1 MWSPLRSLDAA
12 YSPRPFQATT
22 RCHSVLECH
31 SSSAPFQ
38 DAESPA
44 KEPHTCGL
52 TPSQTCAPGFCRDNG
67 LISRFRIDAVYYCS
81 GEHSASE
88 VPHKN
93 PVTRPIW
100 GPTGLQNLSI
110 LRVFRV
116 SHCCKGNRIN
126 GS

>member
-88 VPHKN
+88 LPHETLHVTAAKEPGN
-93 PVTRPIW
+93 PS
-100 GPTGLQNLSI
+100 NLGSNWAPK
-110 LRVFRV
+110 LVHFAGFSGV
-116 SHCCKGNRIN
+116 SLL
-126 GS
+126 